1 MIMEAIAGFA
11 VRCSQCSQ
19 MRLVQAALFG
29 LKREQL
35 EAACT
40 CSAPLL
46 RVYRHGRSAVRLDLL
61 CFLCEDWHALE
72 LSQPALVRGRG
83 EVFHCPNSGLELGLA
98 GPAPALKQRLERGEP
113 EFLGLAVRPPLGQ
126 YFAAPEVMYEIL
138 QHLNQL
144 SFKNRLLCSCGRG
157 QVSFSLQP
165 DSVQLY
171 CPACGATR
179 VLSARCQDDV
189 QSVRKQGEIQVDS
202 PLNAPTWESKT
213 PLSPEN
219 G

>member
-1 MIMEAIAGFA
+1 MVEAIAGFA

-19 MRLVQAALFG
+19 MKLVEAPLFG
-29 LKREQL
+29 LKKQQL

-40 CSAPLL
+40 CGAPLL
-46 RVYRHGRSAVRLDLL
+46 RVYRYGRSAVRLDLL
-61 CFLCEDWHALE
+61 CFLCEDWHSLE
-72 LSQPALVRGRG
+72 LPQSALIRGQG
-83 EVFHCPNSGLELGLA
+83 EVFYCPSSGLELGLA
-98 GPAPALKQRLERGEP
+98 GLAAALQQRLDRGEP
-113 EFLGLAVRPPLGQ
+113 EFLGLAARPPLGP

-144 SFKNRLLCSCGRG
+144 SFNNRLLCSCGRG

-165 DSVQLY
+165 DAVQLH
-171 CPACGATR
+171 CPACGAR
-179 VLSARCQDDV
+179 RLLPARGQEDV
-189 QSVRKQGEIQVDS
+189 QKVWDQGDIQIDSHRK
-202 PLNAPTWESKT
+202 APSWEGKT